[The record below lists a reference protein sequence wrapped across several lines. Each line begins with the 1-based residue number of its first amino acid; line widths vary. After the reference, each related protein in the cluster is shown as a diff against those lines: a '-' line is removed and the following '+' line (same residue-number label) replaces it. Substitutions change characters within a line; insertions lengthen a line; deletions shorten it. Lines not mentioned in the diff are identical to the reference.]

1 LRLKDTMANSIIVLT
16 NRPELS
22 YTGEKVKGDGYYGNA
37 DGLHT
42 MSFHVKS
49 FTGRVYLEATIVD
62 EPTESDWFNIGLT
75 QEEDYYEFDG
85 QTATVGTT
93 FQGNFVYLR
102 VLVDRSYLGDDEYSV
117 DQHGIFDKA
126 VLLI

>member
-1 LRLKDTMANSIIVLT
+1 MANSIIVLT
-16 NRPELS
+16 NKPELS
-22 YTGEKVKGDGYYGNA
+22 YVSEKQKGDGYYGNA

-42 MSFHVKS
+42 MSFHVHD
-49 FTGRVYLEATIVD
+49 FTGRIHLEATIVD
-62 EPTESDWFNIGLT
+62 EPTENDWFNIGLT
-75 QEEDYYEFDG
+75 QEEDYFEFTS

-102 VLVDRSYLGDDEYSV
+102 VSIDRDYLGDSEYSV
-117 DQHGIFDKA
+117 ATHGIFDKA